1 VLRFVRALGDNA
13 IVVLGNHDLHLLALA
28 HDKHRKRRSG
38 DTLDAI
44 FDAPDCDA
52 ILEWLLHRPLAHLDA
67 EHGDLMV
74 HAGVVPQWSAAQT
87 VALAADVSAE
97 LARDAR
103 LFFKRMYGDRPD
115 QWSDA
120 LSGMERLRF
129 TVNAL
134 TRMRLCTADG
144 RIDLK
149 MKGPPGE
156 ARHPYR
162 PWFEHELRKSRDVRI
177 IFGHWS
183 ALGLVQAHGV
193 VGLDT
198 GCVWSPAATSARAPA
213 NNDLRGRKRID
224 IRCKLKIDR
233 LRATGCD
240 GHDDALIGEH
250 LEHAR
255 TGRHPKR
262 NPHRPLCSRSRLE
275 DEAAGIA
282 RAAQI
287 HDERIA
293 LPILGEARGDAALGR
308 HVEFHNR
315 RRRSRRLV
323 APGPVQT

>member
-1 VLRFVRALGDNA
+1 LARYAIGDVQGCYAPLAALIARLGFAADRDRLWFVGDLVNRGPDSLEVLRFVRALGDNA

-44 FDAPDCDA
+44 FAAPDCDA
-52 ILEWLLHRPLAHLDA
+52 ILEWLLHRPLAHFDA
-67 EHGDLMV
+67 EHGDLIV

-97 LARDAR
+97 LARDAH

-149 MKGPPGE
+149 MKGPPSE

-162 PWFEHELRKSRDVRI
+162 PWFEHEMRRSRDVRV

-198 GCVWSPAATSARAPA
+198 GCVWGGSLTAL
-213 NNDLRGRKRID
+213 DL
-224 IRCKLKIDR
+224 
-233 LRATGCD
+233 
-240 GHDDALIGEH
+240 
-250 LEHAR
+250 
-255 TGRHPKR
+255 
-262 NPHRPLCSRSRLE
+262 
-275 DEAAGIA
+275 
-282 RAAQI
+282 
-287 HDERIA
+287 
-293 LPILGEARGDAALGR
+293 DAA
-308 HVEFHNR
+308 
-315 RRRSRRLV
+315 
-323 APGPVQT
+323 APPVSESCGDFSPGSGEQ